1 MIDEKEGAPHPMGER
16 QDLASC
22 LTISNLMAAAR
33 KCYKGV
39 SWKRQ
44 PVMFMNRLLTNCA
57 ELREE
62 ILSGTY
68 EPRDPTRFTVNERG
82 KIRLIKPVDFRD
94 RVVQRCLAD
103 HVIVPSIVPAMV
115 EDCSACL
122 EGRGITYALERVRGH
137 AARCPADGWV
147 VQFDFHDYFHTIDR
161 GLLLAMLEPL
171 VGDEGLMGLIE
182 LSVRE
187 EGPGLELGSHI
198 SQLLACFYPT
208 PIDHA
213 IEGVPGVVGYHRYMD
228 DGIVFCEDRAASVSV
243 AEELRL
249 WSDSMGLELNARK
262 THANKVSQPFVFCKM
277 RFTKQADGSVRM
289 NVRKQQSRR
298 LVKHARRVAAL
309 AEREPDRGIDL
320 APVRASL
327 EGYLLR
333 GDADLSHLVDRAL
346 DL

>member
-22 LTISNLMAAAR
+22 LTLSNLMAAAR

-68 EPRDPTRFTVNERG
+68 EPRDPARFTVNERG

-103 HVIVPSIVPAMV
+103 HVIVPAIVPAMV

-122 EGRGITYALERVRGH
+122 EGRGLTYALGRVRRH
-137 AARCPADGWV
+137 ATLCPSDGWV

-161 GLLLAMLEPL
+161 DLLLALLELL
-171 VGDEGLMGLIE
+171 VPDAGLMRLIE
-182 LSVRE
+182 QSVHE
-187 EGPGLELGSHI
+187 DGPGLELGSHV

-208 PIDHA
+208 ILDRSVLR
-213 IEGVPGVVGYHRYMD
+213 VPGVCGYHRYMD
-228 DGIVFCEDRAASVSV
+228 DGIVFCVDREASVAAM
-243 AEELRL
+243 AEIRRQAA
-249 WSDSMGLELNARK
+249 GLGLVLNERK
-262 THANKVSQPFVFCKM
+262 THANRIIQPFVFCKM
-277 RFTKQADGSVRM
+277 RFSKQPDGSVRM

-298 LVKHARRVAAL
+298 SVKHARRVAEL

-327 EGYLLR
+327 EGYLMR